1 MSLIRCV
8 TSKALK
14 YRQLMK
20 MAARTSVT
28 VPVSR
33 EPFSIED
40 HSLHFKIE
48 RYWAAGMIPLFPSAY
63 FIHTPAMDAVL
74 TVAIVLH
81 VHWGIAGIVSDY
93 ARPFVMGDYFAKLAR
108 ASVYII
114 TVLLLVSLLHFNN
127 SDVGL
132 TKAFEMVWSL

>member
-1 MSLIRCV
+1 
-8 TSKALK
+8 
-14 YRQLMK
+14 

-28 VPVSR
+28 TPVSK

-48 RYWAAGMIPLFPSAY
+48 RYWAAGMIPLIPTAY

-81 VHWGIAGIVSDY
+81 VHWGIAGVVSDY
-93 ARPFVMGDYFAKLAR
+93 ARPFVIGDTLARVAR

-114 TVLLLVSLLHFNN
+114 TVILLASLLHFNN

>member
-1 MSLIRCV
+1 
-8 TSKALK
+8 
-14 YRQLMK
+14 

-81 VHWGIAGIVSDY
+81 YGCITSLFIALCLTTVAVSKNIDH
-93 ARPFVMGDYFAKLAR
+93 V
-108 ASVYII
+108 
-114 TVLLLVSLLHFNN
+114 
-127 SDVGL
+127 
-132 TKAFEMVWSL
+132 